1 MTAVRFSYP
10 ENRMKKLLEEPG
22 GLTHRDALG
31 RAHQNI
37 GAIRH
42 EIIAEVD
49 RNIAALAKAADCAK
63 AKPEDMG
70 ARRDIYSHANVVA
83 GLAGSCDLED
93 VGKAAFSLCELVDR
107 YGVDRWNAVFIAVHL
122 DAIQGLRDQTGT
134 PQSRAAILDGLN
146 QVVALV
152 PRQETED

>member
-42 EIIAEVD
+42 ELVAEVD
-49 RNIAALAKAADCAK
+49 RNIAELTKAAAR
-63 AKPEDMG
+63 AAANAEDMG
-70 ARRDIYSHANVVA
+70 ARRDIYTHGNVVA
-83 GLAGSCDLED
+83 GLAGSCGLDD

-107 YGVDRWNAVFIAVHL
+107 YGTDRWNATFIAVHT
-122 DAIQGLRDQTGT
+122 DAIHGLREQTGT
-134 PQSRAAILDGLN
+134 PASRAAILEGLN

-152 PRQETED
+152 PRSEE